1 MIHIFN
7 IYHFYYE
14 NLYYTCD
21 IESLKKIL
29 KKSVKYL
36 ILKFLKIFKLLS
48 L

>member
-1 MIHIFN
+1 MIPIFN
-7 IYHFYYE
+7 TFIIFIMKIYI
-14 NLYYTCD
+14 TCD